1 MNKSIAAAALLALLA
16 PVASF
21 AQLSWVTTSDA
32 KLLQID
38 LSNPSTILESHTIT
52 GLRGAGG
59 VSSDPFGYIQ
69 DLTQVNGTLYGLDR
83 NANFYWINGTTGAA
97 NFIGSAFSPVGFDGG
112 LAHDPFT
119 NNFRF
124 VSDASENVQIS
135 FSGAVTNGNATFYA
149 PEDVNA
155 ASVTTFV
162 ALGIDS
168 DFGTGYAID
177 SATGSLAVTIDPN
190 FEEFFTVGSLGLNIS
205 GLAGLDVYQG
215 ALYAALSEDAFL
227 SSFYSIDAT
236 TGAATLVGNF
246 DGGIT
251 GLAVIP
257 EPSTYAALLGA
268 VALAVAAYRRR
279 RSA

>member
-38 LSNPSTILESHTIT
+38 LSNPSTILESHNIT
-52 GLRGAGG
+52 GLRGVNG
-59 VSSDPFGYIQ
+59 VSADPFGYIE
-69 DLTQVNGTLYGLDR
+69 DLTQVNGALYGLDR
-83 NANFYWINGTTGAA
+83 NANFYWINGSNGAA
-97 NFIGSAFSPVGFDGG
+97 TFIGNALSPAGFSSG
-112 LAHDPFT
+112 LAYDSFT
-119 NNFRF
+119 NGFRF
-124 VSDASENVQIS
+124 VSDAGENVQIA
-135 FSGAVTNGNATFYA
+135 FTGATTPGTATFYG

-155 ASVTTFV
+155 ASLTTFV
-162 ALGIDS
+162 ALGMDGA
-168 DFGTGYAID
+168 FGTGYAID
-177 SATGSLAVTIDPN
+177 SETNSLAITYDPA
-190 FEEFFTVGSLGLNIS
+190 FAEFFTVGSLGLDVT
-205 GLAGLDVYQG
+205 GFAALDAYWG
-215 ALYAALSEDAFL
+215 SLYAALSVDGYT